1 MELRRLASADE
12 IARVAAGEVAD
23 AAREAQRAR
32 GRFGLALAGGDTPRR
47 LYGQLATASAEG
59 ARSEPK
65 ASEGGPPQGWARV
78 DWSRAELFFGDER
91 AVGPEDA
98 QSNYRMVR
106 ESLLAP
112 AGIDA
117 RRVHRIFAERRDLD
131 AAARDYEALLARVLG
146 GEPGGP
152 PPQLDLVL
160 LGMGADGHTASL
172 FPHSPALKEQER
184 WVVPNEAPGLGR
196 RITLTFP
203 LILRARRLIVLV
215 SGESKAAALALVL
228 EGPRDSEH
236 LPAQRLAQ
244 AKQALWLVDG
254 AAASRLGETPR
265 STP

>member
-1 MELRRLASADE
+1 MELRRLANADE

-23 AAREAQRAR
+23 AARESQRER
-32 GRFGLALAGGDTPRR
+32 GRFSLALAGGDTPRR
-47 LYGQLATASAEG
+47 LYGRLAKEES
-59 ARSEPK
+59 
-65 ASEGGPPQGWARV
+65 V
-78 DWSRAELFFGDER
+78 DWSRAELFLGDER
-91 AVGPEDA
+91 AVGPEDPE
-98 QSNYRMVR
+98 SNYRMVR

-131 AAARDYEALLARVLG
+131 AAARDYEAELARVLG
-146 GEPGGP
+146 GEPEGP

-172 FPHSPALKEQER
+172 FPHSPALKEELR

-196 RITLTFP
+196 RITMTFA
-203 LILRARRLIVLV
+203 LILRARRVLVLV

-228 EGPRDSEH
+228 EGPRDPEH

-244 AKQALWLVDG
+244 AESLRWLVDL
-254 AAASRLGETPR
+254 AAASRLGEKPR
-265 STP
+265 STS